1 MASRILAGR
10 YDLKEKIGEG
20 GMSVVFRA
28 QDMVLNR
35 FVAVK
40 ILRPE
45 YTKDEHFI
53 NSFRR
58 ESQIAASIVDPNIVN
73 VYDVG
78 REGNI
83 YFIVM
88 ELVEG
93 LPLSE
98 IIRNDGPLEPRRAVN
113 IARQIAMALSTAHK
127 HHLIHRDVKP
137 HNVLISVDDVAKIA
151 DFGIAKQVATDTL
164 VGEQK
169 EAVMGS
175 IHYFSPEQARGNGVD
190 ERSDIYSL
198 GVVLYEMVTGKV
210 PFDGETAVEVAVKHI
225 SEPMVPPSRLNPSI
239 PQDIEDIIMKA
250 TAKSPSNRYN
260 NADEM
265 ITDLSFVKLTRL
277 SNYAQELEEQND
289 VEGSSENGKI
299 DINSIFDAPLEDDE
313 PNGFALPFFK
323 KNKANNAP
331 KKARVKKTD
340 DGTAGVATKR
350 KIDLQ
355 KLAAV
360 ILAIILAIPVSGAVY
375 NAIYNREP
383 KVQELQLQSFVGM
396 TLDEANEAASQ
407 WNFTFE
413 VEMEINSDTYDPGV
427 IVSQTPSA
435 DAVVKAG
442 TEIKVV
448 VSKGKNDGTV
458 PKVVGKSQ
466 TVKRPNAQ
474 KIIEAYQYK
483 LGTITYVSSKDFDA
497 GLVVSQNPA
506 AGKQA
511 APGTKINLVVSTGP
525 SEEGNETGSAIVE
538 GDNVKVNIPSGTAV
552 SKMGEILSDAG
563 LCDSAQAFVDKV
575 KELKLD
581 TKLRSG
587 EYTIPLNATL
597 EEVVNIIAH
606 VK

>member
-98 IIRNDGPLEPRRAVN
+98 IIRNEGCIEPRRAVN

-198 GVVLYEMVTGKV
+198 GIVLYEMVTGKV

-225 SEPMVPPSRLNPSI
+225 SEPMTPPSRLNPSI

-265 ITDLSFVKLTRL
+265 ITDLSFVKLTKL
-277 SNYAQELEEQND
+277 SNYAQELEEQTDNE
-289 VEGSSENGKI
+289 VPTSGKL
-299 DINSIFDAPLEDDE
+299 DINAIFDTPLDDE
-313 PNGFALPFFK
+313 EPKKFVLPSFK
-323 KNKANNAP
+323 KSQKENKAP

-340 DGTAGVATKR
+340 DGTAEVATRR
-350 KIDLQ
+350 KLDLQ
-355 KLAAV
+355 KLAAI
-360 ILAIILAIPVSGAVY
+360 ILAIILAIPASGVVY
-375 NAIYNREP
+375 DAIYNREP
-383 KVQELQLQSFVGM
+383 KAQELHLQSFVGM
-396 TLDEANEAASQ
+396 TLDEASEASSQ
-407 WNFTFE
+407 WNFTFD
-413 VEMEINSDTYDPGV
+413 VEMEINSDEYDAGV

-442 TEIKVV
+442 SEIKVK
-448 VSKGKNDGTV
+448 VSKGKDDGTV
-458 PKVVGKSQ
+458 PSVVGKSQ
-466 TVKRPNAQ
+466 TTIRPNAQ
-474 KIIEAYQYK
+474 KIIESYKYK
-483 LGTITYVSSKDFDA
+483 LGTVSYASSKDIPEGF
-497 GLVVSQNPA
+497 VISQKPA
-506 AGKQA
+506 AGTLA
-511 APGTKINLVVSTGP
+511 TPGTKINLVVSTGP

-587 EYTIPLNATL
+587 EYTIPINATL